1 MFLLTLQVTK
11 KTTVGTSEFA
21 QGCEAIGF
29 EGEGV
34 FLQTVDF
41 LVGKIFGFISPGD
54 AEKVFELFK
63 LQAERTLGNPNVEE
77 R

>member
-41 LVGKIFGFISPGD
+41 LVGKFLASS
-54 AEKVFELFK
+54 
-63 LQAERTLGNPNVEE
+63 LQAMQRKSLSFSSSKQSER
-77 R
+77 